1 MVEENQNEMNGQQGL
16 DGVEVNQLLTGTV
29 SRVDEK
35 QALIDVGYKY
45 DGILPISEVS
55 SLHIEKVADVLS
67 EGQEIQVKVIRLDQE
82 KDEMIVS
89 KRAVDAEKAWDELAG
104 KFESG
109 EVFEATIADNVKGG
123 LVVDLGVRGFI
134 PASHV
139 ERHFV
144 EDFSDYKGR
153 TLSVKV
159 IELDKEKNKVI
170 LSHRAVLEDEAD
182 KQKQTVLDKLEPGS
196 VIKGTVQRLTDFG
209 AFVDVGGVDG
219 LVHISEI
226 AWNHVDKPSDVL
238 KEGDKVNVKIL
249 KVDKENERISLSIK
263 ATLPGPWEQAAQDFK
278 IGDVVQGTVKRL
290 VSFGAFVEV
299 APGVEGLV
307 HISQIANRHIG
318 TPDEVLKE
326 GEEVSVKI
334 LDFNPEEERM
344 SLSIR
349 EVQDEKQKQ
358 ETKKEVAAYQV
369 EESNANGMGVTIG
382 DRMGDLLKKF
392 KS

>member
-1 MVEENQNEMNGQQGL
+1 MNGQQGL

-263 ATLPGPWEQAAQDFK
+263 ATLPGPWEQATQDFK

-358 ETKKEVAAYQV
+358 ETKKEVAAYQA

>member
-263 ATLPGPWEQAAQDFK
+263 ATLPGPWEQATQDFK

-358 ETKKEVAAYQV
+358 ETKKEVAAYQA